1 MGWCRCHYAPT
12 RQSGTGQPGVRLRR
26 DTCPGS
32 RRLPYWGVSQI
43 SRLLGGSWR
52 LTTLNASIDNWAAG
66 DAYETFMGRWSR
78 RVADDFLDWL
88 APMPR
93 ANWLEVG
100 CGTGALTKAV
110 RQRADPASVV
120 ACDPSPAFV
129 SFARN
134 SIEDG
139 SVTFLTAGADDLP
152 RRHGGFDV
160 IVSGLV
166 LNFLPQP
173 PDAVRSMRDRIR
185 RGGLLAAYVW
195 DYAEGMQFLRIFWD
209 EAVALD
215 PSAAQLDEGPR
226 FPLCRPDALIRLFQQ
241 AGLDS
246 VEARSLE
253 IATTFPSFDA
263 YWSPFLGGT
272 GPAPSY
278 VESLDRDAQ
287 MQLRLR
293 LRQRLA
299 PSADGSI
306 RLTARALAIRG
317 LVAA

>member
-1 MGWCRCHYAPT
+1 MRPWLAGRISSRPLD
-12 RQSGTGQPGVRLRR
+12 GTPRLM
-26 DTCPGS
+26 
-32 RRLPYWGVSQI
+32 
-43 SRLLGGSWR
+43 
-52 LTTLNASIDNWAAG
+52 TLNASIDNWAAG
-66 DAYETFMGRWSR
+66 DAYEAFMGRWSR

-139 SVTFLTAGADDLP
+139 SVTFLIAGADDLP

-173 PDAVRSMRDRIR
+173 SDAVRSMRERIR

-215 PSAAQLDEGPR
+215 PSAAQIDEGPR
-226 FPLCRPDALIRLFQQ
+226 FPLCRPDALIQLFQE

-246 VEARSLE
+246 IEARSFE
-253 IATTFPSFDA
+253 VATAFPSFDA

-278 VESLDRDAQ
+278 VDSLDRDAQ
-287 MQLRLR
+287 RKLRHR

-306 RLTARALAIRG
+306 RLTARALGIRG